1 MILILNHCKFRNFRG
16 NLFLQIMLKDI
27 FVMLEYSQLVHDI
40 HTSVN
45 GGVISPFR
53 KGFILKIGSFAKNKT
68 RTFLNLQYL
77 YVYAICLHCKSP
89 HFIYKSLYVD
99 HDLMFCISHSDS
111 SIFYF

>member
-1 MILILNHCKFRNFRG
+1 MILILIHCKFRNFRE
-16 NLFLQIMLKDI
+16 NLFSQIMLKDI
-27 FVMLEYSQLVHDI
+27 FVMLEFSQLVHDI

-45 GGVISPFR
+45 GGVIFSISQRFHFADGKFR
-53 KGFILKIGSFAKNKT
+53 KNKT

-89 HFIYKSLYVD
+89 HFIYSLYVD